1 MPGKTRMAKR
11 KKRDKAAPDRK
22 REKTSRVASNQANKN
37 QEKDKKIFLSTMAHG
52 KPYYLKEQH
61 EIIIEEIE
69 KKIETN
75 SLFIMLSSEDENI
88 SFYYKEVLADILK
101 RKFNLQILVFDPHAG
116 PDLLM
121 TINKQIENET
131 VADLANTP
139 TSEKNKYLIIDNE
152 NDLNLVDWGLVEIL
166 KKDLKYKKVG
176 VLSLLPEPKD
186 SENQPPYSNIFDI
199 FQFDDMTDEDWRE
212 HIENISKSQENKFFL
227 DQLGR
232 FNLLEDDIAEK
243 LQNPN
248 VGIIQNLLNKI
259 KFKSKK

>member
-1 MPGKTRMAKR
+1 M
-11 KKRDKAAPDRK
+11 
-22 REKTSRVASNQANKN
+22 
-37 QEKDKKIFLSTMAHG
+37 
-52 KPYYLKEQH
+52 
-61 EIIIEEIE
+61 
-69 KKIETN
+69 
-75 SLFIMLSSEDENI
+75 
-88 SFYYKEVLADILK
+88 
-101 RKFNLQILVFDPHAG
+101 
-116 PDLLM
+116 
-121 TINKQIENET
+121 
-131 VADLANTP
+131 ANTP

-176 VLSLLPEPKD
+176 VLSLLPKPKEP
-186 SENQPPYSNIFDI
+186 ENKPPYSNIFDI
-199 FQFDDMTDEDWRE
+199 FQFDDMTDEDWKE